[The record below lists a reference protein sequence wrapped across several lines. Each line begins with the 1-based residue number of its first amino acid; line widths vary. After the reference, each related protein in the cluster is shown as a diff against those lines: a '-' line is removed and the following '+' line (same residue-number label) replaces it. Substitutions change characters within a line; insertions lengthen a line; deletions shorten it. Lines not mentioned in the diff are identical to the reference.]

1 MHSCTMSALIVTDL
15 SSYLVFASGIKAKA
29 KKEHHPSTLSL
40 NGKLANGTL
49 TEDQWSHLSRST
61 HTPAGRERDS
71 LGPVNGQS
79 LPRRPMPVPTPQV
92 PPSYRSPSN
101 SFAHTVGSLPSPA
114 RINKYMNGNSAF
126 NSLDRHRTPAI
137 HNLYVESP
145 RTHLHEPYS
154 SFGNGRAMTAEDRRP
169 SGASDSEMYDDDVWQ
184 PRMEGEELV

>member
-1 MHSCTMSALIVTDL
+1 MFV
-15 SSYLVFASGIKAKA
+15 SGIKAK
-29 KKEHHPSTLSL
+29 KEKEHHHCTPNQ

-49 TEDQWSHLSRST
+49 TEAPWSHPSRST
-61 HTPAGRERDS
+61 HTPAGRERDA

-92 PPSYRSPSN
+92 PPSYRSPVPSY
-101 SFAHTVGSLPSPA
+101 AHTVGSLPSPA
-114 RINKYMNGNSAF
+114 RINKYMNSKSTF
-126 NSLDRHRTPAI
+126 NSLDRHRTPAV
-137 HNLYVESP
+137 HNLYVETP